1 MTGQLPART
10 PAGDAPAIYRPL
22 VVTAV
27 CDPQAPAA
35 FRRWARRQ
43 RPCLDARGNL
53 VALTPGGSSRGT
65 RPAAAGGWLLAVG
78 CLVMLFVDPLSAGWV
93 AWLAAALVSAIS
105 SATVQI
111 RSSRPDLEL
120 AKTTVVFPENLD
132 NPCRALLGRA
142 QSAISTVLGSRV
154 RAAGLLGH
162 PVDDALLREREWEIA
177 SKLREITTLRT
188 LHQANTAGRPA
199 GPMTSDVLGRQ
210 RRAVELAQEGTTSLV
225 LALERYASQIVAA
238 DEAERDWQRAT
249 ELSELNDKY
258 LDLVARTAADD
269 FATEEIAGMTE
280 QLAAATK
287 TRSDRLHD
295 ADLAARALE
304 LP

>member
-1 MTGQLPART
+1 MTDQLPTRT
-10 PAGDAPAIYRPL
+10 PAGDAPAIDRPL

-43 RPCLDARGNL
+43 RPCLDTRGNL

-78 CLVMLFVDPLSAGWV
+78 CLVMLFVDPLPAAWV

-105 SATVQI
+105 GATVQI

-120 AKTTVVFPENLD
+120 TKTTVVFPENLD
-132 NPCRALLGRA
+132 DPCRALLGRA
-142 QSAISTVLGSRV
+142 QSAISIVLGSPV

-210 RRAVELAQEGTTSLV
+210 RRAIELAQEGITSLV

-258 LDLVARTAADD
+258 LDLVAGTAADD

-280 QLAAATK
+280 QLAAATR